1 MNNSAIGLVETYGY
15 IGAIEASDVCL
26 KSANVEL
33 VGCEFVTG
41 GIVTIQIT
49 GDVAAV
55 KAAIEAAEIAVKK
68 VGTLR
73 TTHVIARTSEDVWK
87 MLKKEKEDNKEKEIE
102 NEESNQETY
111 NRVVEVVEETSIDDS
126 CEMTENIEKLPEN
139 IIVVKNDEVNE
150 EEVTSVIDRRDELE
164 NMKVSELR
172 TLARNIKLTSLTK
185 KQIKFAK
192 KDELVKAII
201 KFYERS

>member
-87 MLKKEKEDNKEKEIE
+87 MLKKEKG
-102 NEESNQETY
+102 NEEPEKDIA
-111 NRVVEVVEETSIDDS
+111 EPIVEEIS
-126 CEMTENIEKLPEN
+126 TEENSEITEITETADNIK
-139 IIVVKNDEVNE
+139 KTD
-150 EEVTSVIDRRDELE
+150 EEVYEEATSSNIKKIDELE

-172 TLARNIKLTSLTK
+172 TLAREIKITSLTK

-201 KFYERS
+201 QFYERS

>member
-73 TTHVIARTSEDVWK
+73 TTHVIARTSDDVWK
-87 MLKKEKEDNKEKEIE
+87 MLKKEKEIE
-102 NEESNQETY
+102 DEQPDQDLDK
-111 NRVVEVVEETSIDDS
+111 EVVEEILIEENTEI
-126 CEMTENIEKLPEN
+126 TENIEDVTEK
-139 IIVVKNDEVNE
+139 VTE
-150 EEVTSVIDRRDELE
+150 ELTEELTSFDIKQIDELE

-172 TLARNIKLTSLTK
+172 TLARKIKLTSLTK

-201 KFYERS
+201 IFYERS